1 MSKCIHKE
9 LTEKIIKSAYQV
21 HNELGAGFLEKVYK
35 KALLIALRENGLKAE
50 EEVQIK
56 INFHNQCVGEY
67 FADILVENSIILE
80 LKAIDCLIDIHEII
94 LKNYLKAT
102 GIEIGLLINF
112 GESVEV
118 KRKFVSNSN
127 SISS

>member
-1 MSKCIHKE
+1 MSKYIHKE
-9 LTEKIIKSAYQV
+9 ITEKIIKCAYQV

-35 KALLIALRENGLKAE
+35 KALLIALVENGLEAA
-50 EEVQIK
+50 EEVQITV
-56 INFHNQCVGEY
+56 NFHNQCVGEY

-80 LKAIDCLIDIHEII
+80 IKAIECLIDIHEII

-112 GESVEV
+112 GEKVEV

-127 SISS
+127 TL